1 MLKVLKSG
9 FLSSIQDKGRF
20 GFADKG
26 VPISGAMDAYSAYL
40 ANAILNNAE
49 TDAVL
54 EITLGNCK
62 FQFLASTT
70 ICITGGDFTP
80 KLNGTTI
87 QLNKIITIFKTDI
100 LTFTK
105 VNYGVRCYLAVKGG
119 FLTEQK
125 MGSRSYYSNIT
136 NSNSIHKG
144 DVLPYHEL
152 KEISTKIQSSIKI
165 NKNHYKETGIACYK
179 GPEYYSLDDKQK
191 KFLQETT
198 FTISKDNSRMGYK
211 LNELLVNELPQL
223 LTSSVF
229 PGTVQLTKSGSLI
242 VLMRDCQT
250 TGGYPRILQLTEQ
263 ATNQLAQ
270 KTSSDSFK
278 FKVKLI

>member
-20 GFADKG
+20 GFASKG
-26 VPISGAMDAYSAYL
+26 VPISGAMDAYSADL

-62 FQFLASTT
+62 FQFLVATA
-70 ICITGGDFTP
+70 ICMTGGDFTP
-80 KLNGTTI
+80 KLNGATI

-100 LTFTK
+100 LTFEK

-119 FLTEQK
+119 FLTDQK
-125 MGSRSYYSNIT
+125 LGSRSYYSNIT
-136 NSNSIHKG
+136 NSNCIHKG
-144 DVLPYHEL
+144 DSLPYHEFR
-152 KEISTKIQSSIKI
+152 EISTKIQSSIKI
-165 NKNHYKETGIACYK
+165 NKNHYKETEIECYN
-179 GPEYYSLDDKQK
+179 GPEFHSLNDEQK
-191 KFLQETT
+191 KFLLETT

-211 LNELLVNELPQL
+211 LNELLENDLPQL

-229 PGTVQLTKSGSLI
+229 PGTVQLTKSGTLI

-263 ATNQLAQ
+263 AVNQLAQ
-270 KTSSDSFK
+270 KMSSDSFK
-278 FKVKLI
+278 FRVKLI